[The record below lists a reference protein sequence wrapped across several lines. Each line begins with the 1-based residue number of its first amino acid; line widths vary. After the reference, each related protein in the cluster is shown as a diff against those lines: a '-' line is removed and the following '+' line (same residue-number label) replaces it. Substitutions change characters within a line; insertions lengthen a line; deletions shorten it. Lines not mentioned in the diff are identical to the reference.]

1 MANDQSASLGLR
13 PLRQPNGN
21 MEIMYFRANTSI
33 DIFRWQPIAINNSGQ
48 AAVAAIGDLT
58 QVLGTAV
65 GFLDINN
72 ASLPT
77 DMTDL
82 NQAAYLASGND
93 GLVAVTVNP
102 NQLYILEADT
112 GGGTLIST
120 SEIGNTVGFTYL
132 ATTGNTTTGIANV
145 VLDASDAAADSGGSF
160 RIVGLAGNVNQDGT
174 FNTSSA
180 NFVKCVVKINYYQF
194 GPTGLAVAF

>member
-1 MANDQSASLGLR
+1 MANDQSGTLGLR
-13 PLRQPNGN
+13 PIRQPGGN

-58 QVLGTAV
+58 QLLGTAV

-72 ASLPT
+72 ASLPS

-82 NQAAYLASGND
+82 NQAAYLQSGND
-93 GLVAVTVNP
+93 GLVAVTVDP

-120 SEIGNTVGFTYL
+120 SEIGNTVAFTYL
-132 ATTGNTTTGIANV
+132 ATTGSTTTGIANV

-160 RIVGLAGNVNQDGT
+160 RIVGLSGNVNQDGT

-180 NFVKCVVKINYYQF
+180 NFVKAIVKINYYQF
-194 GPTGLAVAF
+194 GPTGFAVGF